1 VLDLGDRE
9 PERQAVLAEDL
20 FGGKRD
26 LVSPLRGEN
35 QVREDPSTLV
45 DMSIV
50 RAVQLAGELPGE
62 DLVRSGMDDLRRG
75 KATVEAMLVSIGAP
89 RLRLL
94 GLEIP
99 ETVEAPE
106 GALFALLERD
116 GDDAHSRYNALIRR
130 LVSFERAAEC
140 LV

>member
-1 VLDLGDRE
+1 
-9 PERQAVLAEDL
+9 
-20 FGGKRD
+20 
-26 LVSPLRGEN
+26 
-35 QVREDPSTLV
+35 
-45 DMSIV
+45 MSIV
-50 RAVQLAGELPGE
+50 PAVQLAGELPGE

-106 GALFALLERD
+106 DALFALLERD

>member
-45 DMSIV
+45 NMSIV

-75 KATVEAMLVSIGAP
+75 EATVEAMLVSIGAP

-106 GALFALLERD
+106 DALFALLERD
-116 GDDAHSRYNALIRR
+116 VDDAHSRYNALIRR